1 MSIGLGLTQGAAN
14 VAEYERGREMR
25 NLQLEQA
32 KLQLQTAQKLAPMQ
46 VSQTE
51 EQLKQ
56 LEMQNKQMAAQMFK
70 RDTYDAFRLFEA
82 DGDTKH
88 LNNFLSQAKQSPV
101 GGSLFQD
108 VTRVD
113 RLASSPEATALLERA
128 GVRDAKGLMAN
139 PEYSKGMVVAT
150 MADGS
155 QQLIDM
161 EKVYAGTGFSQ
172 QMATEELDMFGKRAL
187 ALQRLRQGSTVE
199 KLTATERV
207 AKQMAADMG
216 IPEWEAFQMLQKG
229 QQSAQGTENERIAKE
244 LMAQNPGMDYITAM
258 DQAIQMKA
266 QGSETERTAERLAA
280 QTGAD
285 YTQTLRGLQKE
296 KQAPASVREAEAA
309 NKAASGLDETFGGKF
324 FDTNFGEPAARRLAQ
339 PYIRELE
346 ATTGIKLS
354 NEDRKVAR
362 QMRQLV
368 GLGSRAGEAIT
379 PEETG
384 LVDSLLSSVNSYI
397 SDEVTDG
404 KKGVAAYE
412 SFRNVVRNALFGSA
426 LTGAEISAFNKAA
439 GTLGQQQG
447 PVLAKLQEQLKLIKD
462 NLSGIYNINDEH
474 LSHYYLGADLEK
486 VDDIIGALDQRIGL
500 LQQRAS
506 NSNKTVPQVPATKG
520 PKKPLSEIF
529 GAPNESNN

>member
-1 MSIGLGLTQGAAN
+1 MSAFTGAGLAKGAAN

-25 NLQLEQA
+25 GIQLGMAQQ
-32 KLQLQTAQKLAPMQ
+32 QLDMSKKLAPLQ
-46 VSQTE
+46 VTE
-51 EQLKQ
+51 AEQQVKQ
-56 LEMQNKQMAAQMFK
+56 LEMQTKQMASQMFK

-113 RLASSPEATALLERA
+113 RLASSPDSIRMLEQA
-128 GVRDAKGLMAN
+128 GIRDAQTVAADPELSKGL
-139 PEYSKGMVVAT
+139 VVAT

-161 EKVYAGTGFSQ
+161 EKVYAGTGFAGQ
-172 QMATEELDMFGKRAL
+172 LATEELDLFSKRAL

-266 QGSETERTAERLAA
+266 QGSETERTAKLLAE
-280 QTGAD
+280 QGQGD
-285 YTQTLRGLQKE
+285 YTTKLRELQKE
-296 KQAPASVREAEAA
+296 KQAPTSVREADAA
-309 NKAASGLDETFGGKF
+309 NKSAAGLDEAFGGKF
-324 FDTNFGEPAARRLAQ
+324 FETNFSDPTARRTAQ

-346 ATTGIKLS
+346 ATTGIKMS
-354 NEDRKVAR
+354 NEDKKVAR
-362 QMRQLV
+362 QVRQLI
-368 GLGSRAGEAIT
+368 GLGTRAGEAIT

-384 LVDSLLSSVNSYI
+384 LIDNMVSGLNSYI
-397 SDEVTDG
+397 SDTVTDG

-426 LTGAEISAFNKAA
+426 LTGAEIEAFNKAA
-439 GTLGQQQG
+439 GTLSQQQG
-447 PVLAKLQEQLKLIKD
+447 PVLAKFQEQLKIVRD
-462 NLSGIYNINDEH
+462 NLQGIYNINDEH
-474 LSHYYLGADLEK
+474 LSHYYLGADVEK
-486 VDDIIGALDQRIGL
+486 VDDIISALDQRIDL
-500 LQQRAS
+500 LQKRTA
-506 NSNKTVPQVPATKG
+506 NSDKPAPLVPATTG
-520 PKKPLSEIF
+520 PKKSLAEIF
-529 GAPNESNN
+529 GAKQ

>member
-1 MSIGLGLTQGAAN
+1 MSAFTGAGLAQGAAN

-25 NLQLEQA
+25 NIQLEQA
-32 KLQLQTAQKLAPMQ
+32 NLQLDTAKKLAPMQ

-51 EQLKQ
+51 QQLKQ
-56 LEMQNKQMAAQMFK
+56 LEMQNKQIAGQMFK
-70 RDTYDAFRLFEA
+70 RDTFDAFRLFEA

-101 GGSLFQD
+101 GGSLFKD

-113 RLASSPEATALLERA
+113 RLASSPDTIRMMEQA
-128 GVRDAKGLMAN
+128 GIRDAKAVIDN
-139 PEYSKGMVVAT
+139 PELSKGLVMAT

-161 EKVYAGTGFSQ
+161 EKVYAGTGFAGQ
-172 QMATEELDMFGKRAL
+172 LATEELDLFGKRAL

-229 QQSAQGTENERIAKE
+229 QQSAQGTENERIARA

-266 QGSETERTAERLAA
+266 QGSETERTARRLAEES
-280 QTGAD
+280 GED
-285 YTQTLRGLQKE
+285 YNTVLRRLQQE
-296 KQAPASVREAEAA
+296 KQAPTSVREADAA
-309 NKAASGLDETFGGKF
+309 NKAAAGLDEQFGGKF
-324 FDTNFGEPAARRLAQ
+324 FATDFSDPTARRAAQ

-346 ATTGIKLS
+346 ATTGIKMS
-354 NEDRKVAR
+354 NEDKKVAR

-368 GLGSRAGEAIT
+368 GLGNRAGEAIT

-384 LVDSLLSSVNSYI
+384 LLDNLLSNVNSYI
-397 SDEVTDG
+397 SDTVTDG

-426 LTGAEISAFNKAA
+426 LTGAEIDAFNKAA
-439 GTLGQQQG
+439 GTLSQQQG
-447 PVLAKLQEQLKLIKD
+447 PVLAKFQEQLKIVRD
-462 NLSGIYNINDEH
+462 NLQGIYNINDEH
-474 LSHYYLGADLEK
+474 LSHYYLGADVEK
-486 VDDIIGALDQRIGL
+486 VDDIIGALDQRISL
-500 LQQRAS
+500 LQKRVA
-506 NSNKTVPQVPATKG
+506 NSDKPAPEVPASAL
-520 PKKPLSEIF
+520 PKKPLAEIF
-529 GAPNESNN
+529 GAKQ